1 MLPIQNF
8 YTGQQAGTVIPE
20 LGKTE
25 AAVTRAYEKEQRLSE
40 LKYQDA
46 LRRRSELLD
55 ASEVDPIDIIADK
68 MQEEQAM
75 KIESFQKMVEDS
87 YIKYK
92 GDLPTDELLK
102 LQRAR
107 RDIQGWQKKQLAT
120 QEKFLKDEATFRSR
134 PGYFDK
140 ESWDRARATM
150 YEKGEYDPA
159 GLQIRSIDADGAFLK
174 FAQSKESGI
183 ESYSVVDTT
192 ITPEGS
198 KQSASIG
205 YVADEDRI
213 KDASVRYTLGNEPQ
227 AVTRAREYEKL
238 SDEAKAGYIRMAE
251 EDPVFLGNPILAYAY
266 DKDRKAFEALK
277 QTKRGDKGVKDYRDK
292 RGFSIGRGWY
302 VDDDLVA
309 EFGTLSASK
318 FLKGQEGMILAQ
330 SAMKGSTVSLDVN
343 NIFDL
348 EPGVEVVGNVQAYP
362 IFVSNNKVE
371 WLVANAKTALKKYEL
386 DSNGNKRVYE
396 NLPSQEIKSG
406 KYERVPGEQY
416 RFYKIDPVSTA
427 HVTTNVNDYKLSLN
441 TYIGQGWDEKIKE
454 LVPKVEILDFKT
466 MFGR

>member
-25 AAVTRAYEKEQRLSE
+25 AAVARAYEKEQRLSE

-46 LRRRSELLD
+46 LMRRKELLD
-55 ASEVDPIDIIADK
+55 VSEVDPIDLIVDK
-68 MQEEQAM
+68 MQEEQAT
-75 KIESFQKMVEDS
+75 KIEAFQKMVEDS
-87 YIKYK
+87 YTKYK

-107 RDIQGWQKKQLAT
+107 RNIQGWQKEQLAT
-120 QEKFLKDEATFRSR
+120 QERFLKGEAMFRSR
-134 PGYFDK
+134 PGYFDN
-140 ESWDRARATM
+140 ESWDRTRATM
-150 YEKGEYDPA
+150 YETGKYDPA

-198 KQSASIG
+198 KQSTSIG

-227 AVTRAREYEKL
+227 AVTRAREYKKL
-238 SDEAKAGYIRMAE
+238 SDEVKAGYIRMAE

-266 DKDRKAFEALK
+266 DRDRKAFEALK

-292 RGFSIGRGWY
+292 RGFSIGFGWY

-318 FLKGQEGMILAQ
+318 FLKGQEGMVLSQA
-330 SAMKGSTVSLDVN
+330 SMKGNTVSLDAST
-343 NIFDL
+343 ILDL

-362 IFVSNNKVE
+362 VFISNNKVE